1 MNTENY
7 YIEKE
12 LSWLSFNE
20 RVLQEAAD
28 KTVPIVERVRFL
40 GIFSSNMDEFFR
52 VRVAEV
58 KRRILINQA
67 QGSDDGARKLLNK
80 IQHRVLKLQEDFD
93 NIYPDV
99 IRGLAR
105 SGIFLINEEQLSEEQ
120 GRWLRTYFRNKVLR
134 HIAPIICT
142 NQVSLSKVL
151 QDDCTYLCV
160 ELRNPDKTQYALI
173 EVPADRVPRFVELP
187 KEPGKKRRTL
197 ILLDNI
203 IRYCIEE
210 VFRGFFQY
218 ERLSSYS
225 MKMTRDA
232 DYGLSDDIDIS
243 LMEKMSLSLKQRL
256 TAAPVRFVYDR
267 EMPESMIEYLKFR
280 LGVTAFDAIIPGGRY
295 HNFRDFI
302 GFPNIGRPTLENPK
316 QPALDS
322 QAFSRYPTAF
332 EAISAGDILLYYPY
346 HKFRHFTEMLRQA
359 AFDPAVEQIRISI
372 YRVAKESRI
381 IKSLV
386 DAATNGKKITVV
398 VELRARFDE
407 EANIEWAKVL
417 REAGVKV
424 EFGVPSLKCH
434 SKLCLINR
442 RENGELVRY
451 THIGTGN
458 FHERTAKVYTDF
470 SLFTK
475 HPAIG
480 QEVEYV
486 FEFIANAYKRFK
498 FTHLLVSP
506 NDNRKKLYRYINRE
520 IKHARAGLRAE
531 IFIKINNLQD
541 RGVITKLY
549 EASAAG
555 VKIRMIIRGV
565 CCLVPGIPG
574 VSDNIEAISIV
585 DRYLEHPRVVVFYNN
600 GANDAFISSSDW
612 MTRNLDGRVEVGCP
626 IYDPLLKQQLLN
638 ILELQW
644 SDNTKAREIDK
655 EQRNPYRS
663 RGNKRKV
670 RSQVAIY
677 DYLKRLESNSREA
690 AAIINPLDGDD

>member
-1 MNTENY
+1 MNTEHY
-7 YIEKE
+7 YIDKE

-28 KTVPIVERVRFL
+28 KSVPIVERVRFL

-67 QGSDDGARKLLNK
+67 KGGDEGARKLLNK

-105 SGIFLINEEQLSEEQ
+105 AGIFLVNEEQISEEQ
-120 GRWLRTYFRNKVLR
+120 GKWLINYFRNKVLR
-134 HIAPIICT
+134 HISPIICT
-142 NQVSLSKVL
+142 NQVALNKVL
-151 QDDCTYLCV
+151 KDDSTYLVV
-160 ELRNPDKTQYALI
+160 ELRNADKTQYALV
-173 EVPADRVPRFVELP
+173 EVPADRVPRFVEMP

-203 IRYCIEE
+203 IRYSLDE
-210 VFRGFFQY
+210 VFRGFFSY
-218 ERLSSYS
+218 ERLVCYS
-225 MKMTRDA
+225 MKMTRDS

-267 EMPESMIEYLKFR
+267 DMPEGMIEYLKFR
-280 LGVTAFDAIIPGGRY
+280 MGITAYDALIPGGRY

-316 QPALDS
+316 MPALDS
-322 QAFSRYPTAF
+322 SAFSRHVTAF
-332 EAISAGDILLYYPY
+332 DAISAGDILLYYPY
-346 HKFRHFTEMLRQA
+346 HKFRHFTELLRQA

-372 YRVAKESRI
+372 YRVAKGSRI

-386 DAATNGKKITVV
+386 DAAENGKKITVV

-424 EFGVPSLKCH
+424 EFGAPSLKCH
-434 SKLCLINR
+434 SKLCLISR
-442 RENGELVRY
+442 RENGEIVRY
-451 THIGTGN
+451 THVGTGN
-458 FHERTAKVYTDF
+458 FHERTAKIYTDF
-470 SLFTK
+470 SLFTR
-475 HPAIG
+475 HAEIG
-480 QEVEYV
+480 QEVENV
-486 FEFIANAYKRFK
+486 FDFIVNAYKRHK

-506 NDNRKKLYRYINRE
+506 NDNRKKLYRFINRE
-520 IKHARAGLRAE
+520 IKHARLGQRAE
-531 IFIKINNLQD
+531 ILIKLNNLQD
-541 RGVITKLY
+541 QGIIAKLY
-549 EASAAG
+549 EASSAG
-555 VKIRMIIRGV
+555 VKIRIIIRGA
-565 CCLVPGIPG
+565 CCLVPGVRG
-574 VSDNIEAISIV
+574 VSENIEAISII

-600 GANDAFISSSDW
+600 GANDTFISSSDW

-626 IYDPLLKQQLLN
+626 IYDPTLKQQLLN

-644 SDNTKAREIDK
+644 SDNTKARDIDK
-655 EQRNPYRS
+655 EQRNPYRA

-677 DYLKRLESNSREA
+677 DYLKRLEQGA
-690 AAIINPLDGDD
+690 PLPLPDDNGDD